1 MDQRTGS
8 GGSSVG
14 RKQNGNGGTRA
25 GELTDAAGVDLDEL
39 RDRLGDVNDRVV
51 GFIKERPGTSIL
63 IALGAG
69 FLIGRL
75 LRS

>member
-8 GGSSVG
+8 SSGSVG
-14 RKQNGNGGTRA
+14 KKQNGNGGTKA
-25 GELTDAAGVDLDEL
+25 GELAEAAGVDLDEL
-39 RDRLGDVNDRVV
+39 RNRVGDVNDRIV

>member
-1 MDQRTGS
+1 MEQRAGSS
-8 GGSSVG
+8 GGNVG
-14 RKQNGNGGTRA
+14 KKHNGDGGTKA
-25 GELTDAAGVDLDEL
+25 AELAEAAGVDLDEL
-39 RDRLGDVNDRVV
+39 RNRLGDVNDRVV